1 MTDLE
6 RLSQYTE
13 NDVEKATNKAWE
25 DMSEICYRS
34 SEPKLYILGGQAGA
48 GKSTTSTEIYKKLNG
63 NCISINLDDYRELH
77 PNAKEIY
84 KKSIPDSDEYSLYTN
99 DFMKKIGDKILN
111 KALENGYN
119 VILEKTL
126 KSDSISKDLDKF
138 IKKGYELNLYIVTC
152 KKENSITSAE
162 QRYINAKA
170 KFQRNNTNP
179 PPRKISLEFQEK
191 CFAGLGKTAE
201 SLTQKYKF
209 NEIKVIFRDRNF
221 HQRVLFDNTDKMKCN
236 KVKYIKPLIEN
247 LVYGK
252 VISITQDEVNKIKNE
267 VNKVGQKV
275 LNSKDNIKN
284 SKIIDKELS

>member
-1 MTDLE
+1 MLDLE
-6 RLSQYTE
+6 KLSKCTE
-13 NDVEKATNKAWE
+13 KQIESIADKHWDKISPN
-25 DMSEICYRS
+25 CYRAS
-34 SEPKLYILGGQAGA
+34 KPKLYILGGQPGA
-48 GKSTTSTEIYKKLNG
+48 GKSTTSNEIYDKLNG

-77 PNAKEIY
+77 PNAREIY
-84 KKSIPDSDEYSLYTN
+84 KKSMPNSDEYSIYTN
-99 DFMKKIGDKILN
+99 DFMHSVGEKILN
-111 KALENGYN
+111 KAIENGYN
-119 VILEKTL
+119 VILERTL
-126 KSDSISKDLDKF
+126 NSDSISKDLDKF
-138 IKKGYELNLYIVTC
+138 IKKGYELNLYIITC
-152 KKENSITSAE
+152 KKENSKTSAE

-179 PPRKISLEFQEK
+179 PPRKISLEYQEK

-252 VISITQDEVNKIKNE
+252 VISITQDELNKIRNE

-284 SKIIDKELS
+284 SKIIDKGLS

>member
-6 RLSQYTE
+6 KLAQYTKK
-13 NDVEKATNKAWE
+13 DVEKAINKQWNE
-25 DMSEICYRS
+25 ISEYCHRI
-34 SEPKLYILGGQAGA
+34 SEPKLYVLGGQPGA
-48 GKSTTSTEIYKKLNG
+48 GKSTASDEIYDKLNG
-63 NCISINLDDYRELH
+63 NCISINLDDYRKFH
-77 PNAKEIY
+77 PKAREIY
-84 KKSIPDSDEYSLYTN
+84 KKSVPNSDEYSIYTN
-99 DFMKKIGDKILN
+99 DFMKNVGDGLLN

-126 KSDSISKDLDKF
+126 KSDSVSKDLDKF
-138 IKKGYELNLYIVTC
+138 VEKGYELNLYIVTC
-152 KKENSITSAE
+152 KKENSTIAAE
-162 QRYINAKA
+162 QRYIDAKA
-170 KFQRNNTNP
+170 EFQRNNTNP

-191 CFAGLGKTAE
+191 CFSGLGKTAE

-209 NEIKVIFRDRNF
+209 NEVKVIYRDKNFR
-221 HQRVLFDNTDKMKCN
+221 QKAMFDNNDKTKCN
-236 KVKYIKPLIEN
+236 KVEHIKPLIEK

-284 SKIIDKELS
+284 SKIIDKGLS